1 MRARTLILIFLA
13 ILLAGG
19 TAFLARNYL
28 ATERT
33 RTIEEAK
40 PLALATPAKSV
51 LVAHVD
57 IKRGQI
63 LRAEDTSWQ
72 IWPEGGLDRNYIVLG
87 GPPVPAKTPESFAG
101 YVSRNPIA
109 AGEPITDSR
118 VIAPGS
124 KGFLAAVLRPGMRAL
139 SVPVTI
145 TSGIAGFIFPG
156 DQVDL
161 MLSYV
166 VPRRE
171 TGDAF
176 EHKAIETVMHNI
188 RVIAIDQRMESKQGE
203 AVPAHTAT
211 FEVTPKQAEI
221 IALATRIGEMFLT
234 LRSLVPT
241 PKEAA
246 ETEKATSET
255 AGDQPSNTPVAAT
268 ATCTIDSEV
277 SPLFPQ
283 VNNGGSGCEV
293 STASVTILRGGAGA
307 ATAAT
312 SGAAPGTPGA
322 APGTPGPTTTP
333 PAGKGS

>member
-1 MRARTLILIFLA
+1 MRARTLILVFLA

-19 TAFLARNYL
+19 TAFLARSYL

-40 PLALATPAKSV
+40 PLALATPSKSV

-72 IWPEGGLDRNYIVLG
+72 IWPEGGLDKNYVVLG
-87 GPPVPAKTPESFAG
+87 GPPVPARTPESYAG
-101 YVSRNPIA
+101 YVARNPIA
-109 AGEPITDSR
+109 AGEPITDAR
-118 VIAPGS
+118 VVAPGS

-139 SVPVTI
+139 SVPVSI

-161 MLSYV
+161 MLSYS
-166 VPRRE
+166 VPS
-171 TGDAF
+171 TVLGGGY
-176 EHKAIETVMHNI
+176 EHKAIETVMRDI
-188 RVIAIDQRMESKQGE
+188 RVIAIDQRMESKPGE

-221 IALATRIGEMFLT
+221 IALATRLGEMFLT

-241 PKEAA
+241 PQEAA
-246 ETEKATSET
+246 GTDQATSDT
-255 AGDQPSNTPVAAT
+255 AGQNPSNPPVADT

-277 SPLFPQ
+277 SPLLPQ
-283 VNNGGSGCEV
+283 VQSAGGGCDA
-293 STASVTILRGGAGA
+293 STSVITIFRGGAGA
-307 ATAAT
+307 ATTAT
-312 SGAAPGTPGA
+312 PGAPIAAPGA
-322 APGTPGPTTTP
+322 TTTP
-333 PAGKGS
+333 PAGKGP

>member
-40 PLALATPAKSV
+40 PLALAQPSKSV

-63 LRAEDTSWQ
+63 LRAEDLSWQ
-72 IWPEGGLDRNYIVLG
+72 VWPEGGLDKNYIVLG
-87 GPPVPAKTPESFAG
+87 GPPVPARTPESFVG
-101 YVSRNPIA
+101 YVARNPIME
-109 AGEPITDSR
+109 GEPITDAR
-118 VIAPGS
+118 VIAPGT

-161 MLSYV
+161 LLTYG
-166 VPRRE
+166 VPAAVL
-171 TGDAF
+171 GGGY
-176 EHKAIETVMHNI
+176 EHKVIETVMRDI

-211 FEVTPKQAEI
+211 FEVTPKQSEI
-221 IALATRIGEMFLT
+221 IALATRLGEMFLT

-241 PKEAA
+241 PEEAA
-246 ETEKATSET
+246 ATEQAASET
-255 AGDQPSNTPVAAT
+255 AGQNPANTPVAET
-268 ATCTIDSEV
+268 ATCTMDSEV
-277 SPLFPQ
+277 SPLLPQ
-283 VNNGGSGCEV
+283 VNSEAGGCEA
-293 STASVTILRGGAGA
+293 SIASVTILRGGGA
-307 ATAAT
+307 APATTAT
-312 SGAAPGTPGA
+312 SGA
-322 APGTPGPTTTP
+322 TTTP
-333 PAGKGS
+333 TAGKGS

>member
-1 MRARTLILIFLA
+1 MRARTLILVFLA

-33 RTIEEAK
+33 KTIEEAK
-40 PLALATPAKSV
+40 PLALAAPSKSV

-87 GPPVPAKTPESFAG
+87 GPPVPARTPESFAG
-101 YVSRNPIA
+101 YVARNPISS
-109 AGEPITDSR
+109 GEPITDAR
-118 VIAPGS
+118 VIKPGDR
-124 KGFLAAVLRPGMRAL
+124 GFLAAVLRPGMRAI

-161 MLSYV
+161 MLSYS
-166 VPRRE
+166 VPAAVL
-171 TGDAF
+171 GAGF
-176 EHKAIETVMHNI
+176 EHKAVETVLRNI
-188 RVIAIDQRMESKQGE
+188 RVVAIDQRMESKAGE

-211 FEVTPKQAEI
+211 FEVTPKQSEV
-221 IALATRIGEMFLT
+221 IALASRMGEMFLT

-241 PKEAA
+241 PQEALA
-246 ETEKATSET
+246 TEQATSET
-255 AGDQPSNTPVAAT
+255 AGQNPSDTPVADT

-277 SPLFPQ
+277 SLLLPQ
-283 VNNGGSGCEV
+283 VKGGAGGCD
-293 STASVTILRGGAGA
+293 ASASVVTILRGGGTGGA
-307 ATAAT
+307 ST
-312 SGAAPGTPGA
+312 STS
-322 APGTPGPTTTP
+322 
-333 PAGKGS
+333 AGKGS